1 MIQDPTWRKVLSIL
15 ALAAGIVAVAG
26 CATWQGPRID
36 PTGESLIVWPGE
48 PTPVAAAPPIV
59 APAPVPGAPIAV
71 PGAPTTIVAAPPGA
85 VAVPTAPVAAVQ
97 PLAPMVPS
105 TPFGNV
111 MAPPV
116 YSDPPGAVPTTPLV
130 GPAPGVPNAAPT
142 LPAPPAIGP
151 PIAAAPAATVPLPP
165 PPGIAPVLP
174 RAPLAAP
181 GRPFLCAS
189 PIGLVAPVGA
199 EMVVKASVVTPNR
212 QAVAGERI
220 DWSIARDG
228 VGLFTDRDLRNGW
241 AMFWGLY
248 DGPQLIDNW
257 SATTIA
263 ATTPA
268 TLNAESPDPNDDIP
282 IYNGESW
289 VTLTSPIEGTSVIT
303 AFAPAYAEFNQATST
318 IYWVDAQWVIAPP
331 AVVEMGR
338 PHTLTT
344 TVMRKTDGT
353 PLVGWLVKYEVS
365 AGAGIGYEGG
375 NAVEATTDGAGRAS
389 VEISPKDVGGGTT
402 NVRVTVIRPQ
412 NVGPA
417 VMPRLQLGGG
427 VTTITWAPAAVPAA
441 PAPIVPSAPGSPTT
455 IGPPPTT
462 PPTLP
467 TQPVAPPP
475 SQPPAQLQP
484 PVATGKPRLE
494 AVMRPL
500 SSEQISVGEYASFE
514 LTVTNRGDGIAK
526 NIRIE
531 DHFDRGLRHP
541 NAKPGEYAIVYSAM
555 RDLQPN
561 ESQAVTLTF
570 QVVDGEMQCH
580 EAVVTADGA
589 DKVTQKGCVTARR
602 AVLEVTVNVPR
613 RATAGEVVDF
623 NAVVKNVGDVPA
635 TNIEVVVQC
644 DQAIEPTMAERGHQQ
659 LANNSILLKIDRLLA
674 GEKRVFGMQG
684 RGRTASNKAC
694 VRATVTAD
702 GGVNTVDEKCFEIL
716 PPMTPGQAPPVGGT
730 PAAAGLQLSISTSKN
745 PARVNEKQL
754 IAITVANAGQQA
766 EQSVATRAFIP
777 IEFTIDPTQ
786 IQPQGQVQVL
796 GNEVRFTPL
805 DELPAGQQKQYL
817 IPVTPNRVGRVQVHG
832 EITSTN
838 LKPPKTVDS
847 DPIDIVGAAP

>member
-1 MIQDPTWRKVLSIL
+1 MVRTSTWRRLLLIL
-15 ALAAGIVAVAG
+15 AIAVGMVAVAG

-36 PTGESLIVWPGE
+36 PTGESLFVWPGE
-48 PTPVAAAPPIV
+48 PTPVAVAPPVI
-59 APAPVPGAPIAV
+59 APAPVAGAPLAIA
-71 PGAPTTIVAAPPGA
+71 GAPTTIAAPPPGM

-111 MAPPV
+111 VAPPV
-116 YSDPPGAVPTTPLV
+116 YSDPPGTVPTTPLV
-130 GPAPGVPNAAPT
+130 GPAPGVPTAAPT

-174 RAPLAAP
+174 HAPLAAP

-189 PIGLVAPVGA
+189 PVGLVAPVGA

-228 VGLFTDRDLRNGW
+228 VGLFTDRDMRNGW
-241 AMFWGLY
+241 ATFWGLY

-257 SATTIA
+257 SATTVA
-263 ATTPA
+263 ATTPT
-268 TLNAESPDPNDDIP
+268 TLNAETPDPNDDIP

-289 VTLTSPIEGTSVIT
+289 VTLTSPVEGTSVVT

-331 AVVEMGR
+331 AVVPMGR
-338 PHTLTT
+338 PYTLTA

-375 NAVEATTDGAGRAS
+375 NTVEATTDGAGRAS
-389 VEISPKDVGGGTT
+389 VELNPKDAGGGTT

-441 PAPIVPSAPGSPTT
+441 PAPSLPAAPAAPIT
-455 IGPPPTT
+455 IPAPPATT
-462 PPTLP
+462 PPT
-467 TQPVAPPP
+467 QPPAP
-475 SQPPAQLQP
+475 SQPPAQP
-484 PVATGKPRLE
+484 PPLAVTGKPRLE
-494 AVMRPL
+494 AVMRRT
-500 SSEQISVGEYASFE
+500 SSEQVSVGEFASFE
-514 LTVTNRGDGIAK
+514 LTVTNRGDGVAK

-541 NAKPGEYAIVYSAM
+541 NAKPGEYAVVYSAM

-561 ESQAVTLTF
+561 ESQSVPLTF

-580 EAVVTADGA
+580 EAVVSADGA
-589 DKVTQKGCVTARR
+589 DSVTQKGCVTARR

-613 RATAGEVVDF
+613 RATVGEVVEF

-674 GEKRVFGMQG
+674 GEKRVIGMQG
-684 RGRTASNKAC
+684 RGRTASNRAC
-694 VRATVTAD
+694 VRANVTAD
-702 GGVNTVDEKCFEIL
+702 GGVNPVDEKCFEIL
-716 PPMTPGQAPPVGGT
+716 PPMTPGQSPATSGT
-730 PAAAGLQLSISTSKN
+730 PTTAGLQLTVTTNKN
-745 PARVNEKQL
+745 SARVNEKQL
-754 IAITVANAGQQA
+754 IAITVANTGQQA
-766 EQSVATRAFIP
+766 EQNVATRAFIP
-777 IEFTIDPTQ
+777 LEFTIDATQ
-786 IQPQGQVQVL
+786 TQPQGEVQVL
-796 GNEVRFTPL
+796 NNEVRFTPL
-805 DELPAGQQKQYL
+805 AELPAGQQKQYL

-832 EITSTN
+832 EITSTTV
-838 LKPPKTVDS
+838 KPPKTVDS